1 MKNNEL
7 SILIIATIILT
18 IIQIWLSKKKVGGR
32 DYLSLLYAVSFQSHM
47 HALVFYPPTA
57 SCWDRTT
64 IRQQPLFF
72 LVFGFS

>member
-18 IIQIWLSKKKVGGR
+18 IIQIWLSKKKVGGK
-32 DYLSLLYAVSFQSHM
+32 DYLSLLYAVSF
-47 HALVFYPPTA
+47 
-57 SCWDRTT
+57 WDRTT